1 MTEQSDK
8 LKEIIEKGSEVGG
21 SVAGAVIGLAIAG
34 PVGAVGGAAVGP
46 MVALAFKK
54 IGTQISE
61 LFMSPREEARVGAT
75 ITLALEKIAKEIEGG
90 KSTRNDDFFSPQ
102 TSDRSKADTLLE
114 GTLLRARN
122 EYEEKKIKFY
132 SSFLANLNFDE
143 SVSFE
148 KGNTLLRILE
158 KLSYRQIS
166 ILGYFEEIVNLDT
179 KNWMV
184 SFSELGEMGRF
195 QDFYSE
201 LMDLYNQQLLQQS
214 GTGITMSVNS
224 MKLSPLGR
232 TMCNLLNTKDV
243 EVKDKEIIK
252 GTIQEINRLKK
263 VTP

>member
-1 MTEQSDK
+1 
-8 LKEIIEKGSEVGG
+8 
-21 SVAGAVIGLAIAG
+21 
-34 PVGAVGGAAVGP
+34 
-46 MVALAFKK
+46 
-54 IGTQISE
+54 
-61 LFMSPREEARVGAT
+61 
-75 ITLALEKIAKEIEGG
+75 
-90 KSTRNDDFFSPQ
+90 
-102 TSDRSKADTLLE
+102 
-114 GTLLRARN
+114 
-122 EYEEKKIKFY
+122 
-132 SSFLANLNFDE
+132 
-143 SVSFE
+143 
-148 KGNTLLRILE
+148 
-158 KLSYRQIS
+158 
-166 ILGYFEEIVNLDT
+166 
-179 KNWMV
+179 MV